1 MTNSWQTLRDDA
13 REIWKTGVAAVDSQ
27 HLVKQA
33 LQLKDQTL
41 WVHDQP
47 IDLSETQRIVV
58 IGAGKA
64 GAGMATGLE
73 AVLLDSTPFEG
84 IVDGW
89 INIPADCTQ
98 TLRHIQLHPA
108 RPAGLNE
115 PTQAGVQGSA
125 KILDMVQTM
134 NPSDLCICLLSGGGS
149 ALLPA
154 PINGISLADKQ
165 QVTQFLSAAG
175 ANIQQLNTVRKQLS
189 AIKGGRLARA
199 CRANRLVTLI
209 ISDVPGD
216 PLDIIASGPT
226 VVDSSTPADAIA
238 ILDSFKANESD
249 LLNSVYDA
257 LHAQLDAPVM
267 ELSKAGPDVTNH
279 IIGNNQLAVEA
290 AVQEAQNRGYRCDYE
305 FAVDLEGSAEDV
317 GQQLSRRGIQMKIHG
332 EINCWISGGEPTV
345 QLAPLAQ
352 RGRGGRNQQL
362 ILAALDDQLRQFTE
376 QETAV
381 PWQGMALLSGGT
393 DGEDGPT
400 DAAGAFLDQQVA
412 ELARQQ
418 GLHPQSYLDRNDAY
432 SFFDAVQALVKTG
445 PTHTNV
451 CDLRV
456 LLTDST

>member
-1 MTNSWQTLRDDA
+1 MTRSWQKLRDDA
-13 REIWKTGVAAVDSQ
+13 RQIWKTGVAAVDSQ

-41 WVHDQP
+41 WIQDQP
-47 IDLSETQRIVV
+47 IDLSETRRIVV

-73 AVLLDSTPFEG
+73 TVLLGSTPFQG
-84 IVDGW
+84 IVEGW
-89 INIPADCTQ
+89 INVPADCAQ
-98 TLRHIQLHPA
+98 TLRCIQLHPA

-125 KILDMVQTM
+125 QILDLVQTM
-134 NPSDLCICLLSGGGS
+134 DPSDLCICLLSGGGS

-154 PINGISLADKQ
+154 PISGISLADKQ

-189 AIKGGRLARA
+189 AIKGGRLAKA
-199 CRANRLVTLI
+199 CRASRLVTLI

-238 ILDSFKANESD
+238 ILDRFEANESH
-249 LLNSVYDA
+249 LLNTVYDA
-257 LHAQLDAPVM
+257 LRTQVETPRM
-267 ELSKAGPDVTNH
+267 ELSGDGPDVNNH

-290 AVQEAQNRGYRCDYE
+290 AVQEARSLGYRCDYE
-305 FAVDLEGSAEDV
+305 FAVDLEGPAEEV
-317 GQQLSRRGIQMKIHG
+317 GQQLSRRGQQMKVSG

-345 QLAPLAQ
+345 QLAPLAR

-362 ILAALDDQLRQFTE
+362 VLAALDDQLQHLVEHDSST
-376 QETAV
+376 
-381 PWQGMALLSGGT
+381 PWQGIALLSGGT

-400 DAAGAFLDQQVA
+400 DAAGAFLDQRVA

-432 SFFDAVQALVKTG
+432 SFFNAVQALIKTG

-451 CDLRV
+451 CDLRI
-456 LLTDST
+456 LLTDSP

>member
-189 AIKGGRLARA
+189 AMKGGTLARA
-199 CRANRLVTLI
+199 CRAKRL
-209 ISDVPGD
+209 
-216 PLDIIASGPT
+216 
-226 VVDSSTPADAIA
+226 
-238 ILDSFKANESD
+238 
-249 LLNSVYDA
+249 
-257 LHAQLDAPVM
+257 
-267 ELSKAGPDVTNH
+267 
-279 IIGNNQLAVEA
+279 
-290 AVQEAQNRGYRCDYE
+290 
-305 FAVDLEGSAEDV
+305 
-317 GQQLSRRGIQMKIHG
+317 
-332 EINCWISGGEPTV
+332 
-345 QLAPLAQ
+345 
-352 RGRGGRNQQL
+352 
-362 ILAALDDQLRQFTE
+362 
-376 QETAV
+376 
-381 PWQGMALLSGGT
+381 
-393 DGEDGPT
+393 
-400 DAAGAFLDQQVA
+400 
-412 ELARQQ
+412 
-418 GLHPQSYLDRNDAY
+418 
-432 SFFDAVQALVKTG
+432 
-445 PTHTNV
+445 
-451 CDLRV
+451 
-456 LLTDST
+456 

>member
-1 MTNSWQTLRDDA
+1 MTNSWKKLRDDA

-199 CRANRLVTLI
+199 CRAKRLVTLI

-249 LLNSVYDA
+249 LLNSVYET
-257 LHAQLDAPVM
+257 LHAQLDAPGM
-267 ELSKAGPDVTNH
+267 ELSKDGPDVANH

-317 GQQLSRRGIQMKIHG
+317 GQQLSRRGIQMKVHG

-376 QETAV
+376 NTSAV

-418 GLHPQSYLDRNDAY
+418 GLHPQPYLDRNDAY

-456 LLTDST
+456 LLTDSP

>member
-1 MTNSWQTLRDDA
+1 MTSSWQKLRDDA
-13 REIWKTGVAAVDSQ
+13 RQIWKTGVAAVDSQ
-27 HLVKQA
+27 QLVKQA
-33 LQLKDQTL
+33 LQLKGQTL
-41 WVHDQP
+41 WIQDQP
-47 IDLSETQRIVV
+47 IDLSETRRIVV

-73 AVLLDSTPFEG
+73 AVLLDSTPFPG
-84 IVDGW
+84 IVEGW
-89 INIPADCTQ
+89 INVPADCVQ
-98 TLRHIQLHPA
+98 TLRCIQLHPA

-115 PTQAGVQGSA
+115 PTRAGVQGSA
-125 KILDMVQTM
+125 QILDLVQTLD
-134 NPSDLCICLLSGGGS
+134 PSDLCICLLSGGGS

-199 CRANRLVTLI
+199 CRANRLVTLV

-226 VVDSSTPADAIA
+226 VVDSSTPAEAIA
-238 ILDSFKANESD
+238 ILDSFKANESN
-249 LLNSVYDA
+249 LLNTVYGA
-257 LHAQLDAPVM
+257 LRTQINTPVM
-267 ELSKAGPDVTNH
+267 ELSSAGPDVTNH

-290 AVQEAQNRGYRCDYE
+290 AVQEARNRGYRCDCE
-305 FAVDLEGSAEDV
+305 FAVDLEGAAEEV
-317 GQQLSRRGIQMKIHG
+317 GQQLSRRGIQMKISG
-332 EINCWISGGEPTV
+332 EVNCWISGGEPTV
-345 QLAPLAQ
+345 QLAPLSQ

-362 ILAALDDQLRQFTE
+362 VLAALDDQLRHLAE
-376 QETAV
+376 QDSSV

-418 GLHPQSYLDRNDAY
+418 GLHPQPYLDRNDAY

-456 LLTDST
+456 LLTGSP

>member
-1 MTNSWQTLRDDA
+1 MTNSWKKLRDDA
-13 REIWKTGVAAVDSQ
+13 REIWQTGVAAVDSQ

-33 LQLKDQTL
+33 LQLKGQTL
-41 WVHDQP
+41 WIQDQP
-47 IDLSETQRIVV
+47 IDLSGTQRIVV

-64 GAGMATGLE
+64 GAGMAIGLE

-84 IVDGW
+84 IVEGW
-89 INIPADCTQ
+89 INIPADCVQ
-98 TLRHIQLHPA
+98 TLRCIQLHPA

-125 KILDMVQTM
+125 QILNMVRTM
-134 NPSDLCICLLSGGGS
+134 DPSDLCICLLSGGGS

-189 AIKGGRLARA
+189 AIKGGRLATA
-199 CRANRLVTLI
+199 CRANRLITLV

-238 ILDSFKANESD
+238 ILDSFQANESK
-249 LLNSVYDA
+249 LLNPVYDA
-257 LHAQLDAPVM
+257 LRAQVKNPVT
-267 ELSKAGPDVTNH
+267 ELSSAGPNVNNH

-290 AVQEAQNRGYRCDYE
+290 AVQEARNRGYRCDCG
-305 FAVDLEGSAEDV
+305 FAVELEGSAEDV
-317 GQQLSRRGIQMKIHG
+317 GQQLSRRGIQMKTNG

-362 ILAALDDQLRQFTE
+362 ILAALEDQLRQFKE
-376 QETAV
+376 QDSFV

-400 DAAGAFLDQQVA
+400 DAAGAFLDEQIA
-412 ELARQQ
+412 KLARQQ
-418 GLHPQSYLDRNDAY
+418 GLHPQPYLDRNDAY
-432 SFFDAVQALVKTG
+432 SFFETVQALLKTG

-456 LLTDST
+456 LLTDNP

>member
-1 MTNSWQTLRDDA
+1 MTNSWKKLRDDA

-199 CRANRLVTLI
+199 CRAKRLVTLI

-249 LLNSVYDA
+249 LLNSVYEA
-257 LHAQLDAPVM
+257 LHAQLDAPGM
-267 ELSKAGPDVTNH
+267 ELSKDGPDVANH

-317 GQQLSRRGIQMKIHG
+317 GQQLSRRGIQMKVHG

-376 QETAV
+376 NTSAV

-418 GLHPQSYLDRNDAY
+418 GLHPQPYLDRNDAY

-456 LLTDST
+456 LLTDSP